1 MSTMRAKSICNAP
14 ACGKL
19 IDAPGYCV
27 KHASIPK
34 QSKAQYESKRES
46 ASARGYSSQW
56 RKARIG
62 YLAKHPLCCEC
73 GKRDRVTAA
82 NVVDHIKPH
91 LGDKAL
97 FWDSDNWQALCTT
110 CHNRKTASE
119 NNGFGNANRKA
130 SA

>member
-1 MSTMRAKSICNAP
+1 MATMRAKSICNAP

-19 IDAPGYCV
+19 INSPGYCA
-27 KHASIPK
+27 KHQHIPK
-34 QSKAQYESKRES
+34 QHKQQYEAKRES

-73 GKRDRVTAA
+73 TKRGLVVAG

-91 LGDKAL
+91 LGDKGL
-97 FWDSDNWQALCTT
+97 FWDSDNWQTLCAT
-110 CHNRKTASE
+110 CHNRKTAKE
-119 NNGFGNANRKA
+119 NAGFGNRAKIT
-130 SA
+130 